1 MYKEMSSIFTSVNL
15 HTIPVCTKIKL
26 HVGRLLL
33 TSHAAVE
40 HYA

>member
-1 MYKEMSSIFTSVNL
+1 MYKEMSSRFTSV
-15 HTIPVCTKIKL
+15 IKIKL
-26 HVGRLLL
+26 HVRWLLL